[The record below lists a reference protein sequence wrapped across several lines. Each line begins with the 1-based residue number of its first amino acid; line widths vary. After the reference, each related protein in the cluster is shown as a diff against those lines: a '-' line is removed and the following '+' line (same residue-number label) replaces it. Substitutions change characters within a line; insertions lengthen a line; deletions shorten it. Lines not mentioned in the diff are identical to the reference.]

1 MAVSAYILIQTE
13 VGTAGDVAKHV
24 RELAGVLTAENL
36 IGPYDVIALVEANNV
51 DELGRLVAGRVQ
63 MINGITRTT
72 TCEVV
77 HL

>member
-1 MAVSAYILIQTE
+1 MAVSAYILVQTE
-13 VGTAGDVAKHV
+13 VGTAAEVAQKV
-24 RELAGVLTAENL
+24 RELAGVVSADNL
-36 IGPYDVIALVEANNV
+36 IGPYDVIALVEADSV

-63 MINGITRTT
+63 MIPGITRTT